1 MHGVVEVLFD
11 LPHGPNLREDPP
23 HGIEGTA
30 VGRNQLPVP
39 DAARSAK
46 AWQPVVPNRR
56 RRAFDEVQDALRCI
70 GSDPPQ
76 VDRDLLGLRDEVPHQ
91 AEAWPDLLH
100 QVLRLALQLPK
111 EHLDE
116 LLARAPQRVPAAPL
130 KVTAKPT
137 PPSPPPSPPPFRALP
152 TTPEPIR

>member
-56 RRAFDEVQDALRCI
+56 RRAFDEVQDPLRCI

-91 AEAWPDLLH
+91 AEARPDLLH
-100 QVLRLALQLPK
+100 QVFRLAQ
-111 EHLDE
+111 
-116 LLARAPQRVPAAPL
+116 
-130 KVTAKPT
+130 PT
-137 PPSPPPSPPPFRALP
+137 PPSAPPGVAPLGQQALEL
-152 TTPEPIR
+152 PEAAQDRVLDVLPAVPE